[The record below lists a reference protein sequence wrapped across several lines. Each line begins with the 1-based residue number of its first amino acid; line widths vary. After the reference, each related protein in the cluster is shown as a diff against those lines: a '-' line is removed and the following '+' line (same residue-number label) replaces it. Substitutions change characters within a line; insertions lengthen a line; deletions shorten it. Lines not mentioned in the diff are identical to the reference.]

1 MSECLRRKLMW
12 YLSDRKSEYT
22 VSLEELE
29 KLFYENEEDVAHIQA
44 ITKKHLDPNWRPMIL
59 IIA

>member
-1 MSECLRRKLMW
+1 MW

>member
-1 MSECLRRKLMW
+1 MC

-44 ITKKHLDPNWRPMIL
+44 ITQKHLDFEHMRQGEDIYPLKYLNF
-59 IIA
+59 A